1 MRVDARTTHP
11 VTSPTCPPCVSSLTH
26 VDGTPGVQPQEAGAR
41 WRKRF
46 GDKVPTEEELAERDR
61 AQSTDTKSSWF
72 W

>member
-1 MRVDARTTHP
+1 ME
-11 VTSPTCPPCVSSLTH
+11 PP
-26 VDGTPGVQPQEAGAR
+26 GAQPQEAGAR

>member
-1 MRVDARTTHP
+1 MI
-11 VTSPTCPPCVSSLTH
+11 SPTPPRVSSLTSMEP
-26 VDGTPGVQPQEAGAR
+26 PGVQPQEAGVR

-61 AQSTDTKSSWF
+61 AQSEDTKSSWF